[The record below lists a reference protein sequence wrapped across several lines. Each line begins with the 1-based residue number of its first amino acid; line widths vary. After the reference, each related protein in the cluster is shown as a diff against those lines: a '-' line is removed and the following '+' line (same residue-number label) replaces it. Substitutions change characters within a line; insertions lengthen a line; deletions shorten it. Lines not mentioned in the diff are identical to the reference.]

1 MIGLLLAVAK
11 FFLGTAQKISGDK
24 AAVEIEKIK
33 AGVEDQKAR
42 LEQVRIHAGNPMIR
56 FAAGVACNVAVLY
69 FSAIVFDTIFQ
80 LPGDVEKLPAETA
93 ILLSVVF
100 SGMFYMARK

>member
-42 LEQVRIHAGNPMIR
+42 LEQVRIHAGNPIIR
-56 FAAGVACNVAVLY
+56 FAAGIMAMATAIY
-69 FSAIVFDTIFQ
+69 FAAIVVDTIFT
-80 LPGDVEKLPAETA
+80 LPGDINELPATTA
-93 ILLSVVF
+93 AVMATVIG
-100 SGMFYMARK
+100 GMFLSRK